1 MNKLIRTATLSAIL
15 FAVLSVPMGF
25 VSNAYAGGGPAALDL
40 ILAADCA
47 FTHDLGNP
55 AALPGATPP
64 APSVLGFNIQN
75 DGTAT
80 ATVGA
85 NIGNS
90 TAPSTGGFQD
100 DVDNNLSIF
109 PTDVDIDAVNTA
121 GDATGL
127 IALND
132 DGTEAVFAQL
142 EPLTSVN
149 EGNNPRGVTL
159 TVATDNLQ
167 NLPKS
172 GTQSATITF
181 TVACA

>member
-1 MNKLIRTATLSAIL
+1 MKKVIRTATLSTIL
-15 FAVLSVPMGF
+15 IAVLSVPMGF
-25 VSNAYAGGGPAALDL
+25 VSNAYAGGGPSALDL
-40 ILAADCA
+40 VLGADCA

-55 AALPGATPP
+55 AALPGVTPP
-64 APSVLGFNIQN
+64 APSILGFNIQN

-85 NIGNS
+85 DLGNING
-90 TAPSTGGFQD
+90 TGGFQD
-100 DVDNNLSIF
+100 DVDNDLSIF
-109 PTDVDIDAVNTA
+109 PTDVDIDAVDTA
-121 GDATGL
+121 GDATAL
-127 IALND
+127 IALNNN
-132 DGTEAVFAQL
+132 GLEAVFAIL

-149 EGNNPRGVTL
+149 EGSNPRAITL